1 MVLDRER
8 GRQLIKIRV
17 RIVGVPCDHAM
28 FRPVHNRRFMNAEAN
43 SSFGC
48 HQHTAVAKPIIARAE
63 RVSMDEVGNAQR
75 GEAGMAAPRSSR
87 SAGTKLLLVVGDMS
101 PDVHRAG
108 HSRSRGQARVGREIQ
123 PMLIV
128 QAHAVGALRIGDEQA
143 GGNAAHGNQPLGIC
157 ELQMERTD
165 PDVFLILRQ
174 ME

>member
-87 SAGTKLLLVVGDMS
+87 SAGTKLLLVE
-101 PDVHRAG
+101 DVC
-108 HSRSRGQARVGREIQ
+108 
-123 PMLIV
+123 
-128 QAHAVGALRIGDEQA
+128 D
-143 GGNAAHGNQPLGIC
+143 LGIDVVIE
-157 ELQMERTD
+157 ELVDELDDHGGCPYLLRGGLGIQRCQRFGLAALEAHVDTGDAFRRQFD
-165 PDVFLILRQ
+165 QRGVLDDVG
-174 ME
+174 E